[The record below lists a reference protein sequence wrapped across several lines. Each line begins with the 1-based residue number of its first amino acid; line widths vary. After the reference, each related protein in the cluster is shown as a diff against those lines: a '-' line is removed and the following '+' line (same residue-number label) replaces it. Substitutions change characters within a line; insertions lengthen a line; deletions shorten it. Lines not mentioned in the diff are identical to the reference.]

1 MQTHVKPEQKE
12 KLVHGTENELIVYG
26 PFHKTFFDFLTQFRH
41 RYYGLDIDLTYYAA
55 HPVEVVEKVRAE
67 VKYGIPTA
75 DVVMLPHYTTLM
87 LKESGHLRD
96 YKSPE
101 LKAYDPMF
109 KDKEGKWSAI
119 AVEPTNFIYNRQF
132 LDQKLVPNKLMD
144 LTNPALKGK
153 VSMQSTQDWSDGM
166 YSFFYFAAL
175 LGLIGEKKWD
185 EFVKAFLKNTE
196 PAVFACYHNMQKYV
210 SRGDYAIGLPL
221 PLIKVGWEV
230 ETLALSDVP
239 KTASMRSIGIV
250 AGGKHQR
257 NAELFIDHLLSETW
271 QNSMGKNY
279 EGLIP
284 TRPGAT
290 MKYNAPFKDPTA
302 ALKYFPDERGV
313 KDAFSPHSLLEKYK
327 SVGLP

>member
-1 MQTHVKPEQKE
+1 MPSKATEGHENRLHKN
-12 KLVHGTENELIVYG
+12 ENELIVYG

-55 HPVEVVEKVRAE
+55 HPIEVVQKVRDE

-96 YKSPE
+96 YRSPE
-101 LKAYDPMF
+101 LSAYDPMF
-109 KDKEGKWSAI
+109 KDKDGMWSAM
-119 AVEPTNFIYNRQF
+119 AVEPTNFIYNRQ
-132 LDQKLVPNKLMD
+132 LLEQRLVPTKLMD
-144 LTNPALKGK
+144 LTNPELRGK

-166 YSFFYFAAL
+166 YSFFYFATL
-175 LGLIGEKKWD
+175 LSLIGEKKWD
-185 EFVKAFLKNTE
+185 AFVKDFLKNVKPE
-196 PAVFACYHNMQKYV
+196 VFACYHNMQKYV

-221 PLIKVGWEV
+221 PLIKVGWAV
-230 ETLALSDVP
+230 ETLNLSDVP
-239 KTASMRSIGIV
+239 TTASMRSIGIV
-250 AGGKHQR
+250 AGGKHQH
-257 NAELFIDHLLSETW
+257 NAELFINHLLSQEW
-271 QNSMGKNY
+271 QNSMGKMY

-290 MKYNAPFKDPTA
+290 MKYNAPFRNPTTA
-302 ALKYFPDERGV
+302 MKYFPDEHGV
-313 KDAFSPHSLLEKYK
+313 KDAFSPHSLLEKFK

>member
-1 MQTHVKPEQKE
+1 MQTYAKPEQKE
-12 KLVHGTENELIVYG
+12 KQVHGTENELIVYG

-96 YKSPE
+96 YRSPE
-101 LKAYDPMF
+101 LKPYDPMF

-284 TRPGAT
+284 TRLGAT
-290 MKYNAPFKDPTA
+290 MKYNAPFKDPTT

>member
-1 MQTHVKPEQKE
+1 MVQVHPEQVVAK
-12 KLVHGTENELIVYG
+12 KHGNENELIVYG

-55 HPVEVVEKVRAE
+55 HPIEVVQKVRDE

-96 YKSPE
+96 YRSPE
-101 LKAYDPMF
+101 LKAFDPMF
-109 KDKEGKWSAI
+109 KDKEGMWSAI

-144 LTNPALKGK
+144 LTNPGLRGL

-166 YSFFYFAAL
+166 YSFFYFATL
-175 LGLIGEKKWD
+175 LGLIGEKKWE
-185 EFVKAFLKNTE
+185 EFVKAFLKNTQ

-230 ETLALSDVP
+230 ETLNLSDVP

-250 AGGKHQR
+250 KEAAHQK
-257 NAELFIDHLLSETW
+257 NAETFVNHLLSAEW
-271 QNSMGKNY
+271 QNQMGKNY
-279 EGLIP
+279 EGLVP

-290 MKYNAPFKDPTA
+290 MKYNAPFVNPTTA
-302 ALKYFPDERGV
+302 FKYFPDEHGV
-313 KDAFSPHSLLEKYK
+313 EDAFSPHSLLEKFK